1 VSTLRPSLAFASCA
15 TILVVSLAFAF
26 YRRHSTCPL
35 PVDALPAPAAVAVPK
50 AELQVAA
57 IEPAMAPVR
66 TLVSDTESL
75 RRIAELEAEVSR
87 LRAEVAR
94 LESEAAAVRFA
105 STLTTLAPE
114 DRPVTLA
121 QVMNLMES
129 SDLTKSEELRALFL
143 HEVNPSDALQLL
155 QAEPRFRASL
165 HDAYSKATP
174 EWRQYE
180 WPVHRDRILNDFI
193 RHLADAGLSGK
204 AIELYR
210 ASIADYL

>member
-1 VSTLRPSLAFASCA
+1 MSTLRPSLAFASCA

-114 DRPVTLA
+114 DMVEPT
-121 QVMNLMES
+121 
-129 SDLTKSEELRALFL
+129 LFL
-143 HEVNPSDALQLL
+143 ASTAS
-155 QAEPRFRASL
+155 RAI
-165 HDAYSKATP
+165 TG
-174 EWRQYE
+174 QM
-180 WPVHRDRILNDFI
+180 
-193 RHLADAGLSGK
+193 LAVDGGVVGTGG
-204 AIELYR
+204 
-210 ASIADYL
+210 